1 MRDSEKLGGAV
12 SLPQAFQDKEFPPQK
27 GGYTTQSNGNGN
39 HKEPEIIKIFEPLD
53 DETQA
58 VQDRWVEIDL
68 STGDFEVAFSDEMK
82 NELGIELDS
91 DSESN

>member
-1 MRDSEKLGGAV
+1 MREK
-12 SLPQAFQDKEFPPQK
+12 KYHPQK
-27 GGYTTQSNGNGN
+27 GGTTTQSNGNGN
-39 HKEPEIIKIFEPLD
+39 QKEPEIIKIFEPLD
-53 DETQA
+53 DETQT

-68 STGDFEVAFSDEMK
+68 STGDFEVAFSDEMQ